1 MTENNILSRQNTLWM
16 QGVSALLIMLMHF
29 VMPVSYKHPR
39 AHETGRNIVCR
50 LLLEKKKLSKNAV
63 SEYITTTS

>member
-29 VMPVSYKHPR
+29 VDDS
-39 AHETGRNIVCR
+39 
-50 LLLEKKKLSKNAV
+50 AV
-63 SEYITTTS
+63 SVPRVAV

>member
-29 VMPVSYKHPR
+29 VMQLEDYPR
-39 AHETGRNIVCR
+39 FFNIFGRGCNLNCVKAC
-50 LLLEKKKLSKNAV
+50 S
-63 SEYITTTS
+63 